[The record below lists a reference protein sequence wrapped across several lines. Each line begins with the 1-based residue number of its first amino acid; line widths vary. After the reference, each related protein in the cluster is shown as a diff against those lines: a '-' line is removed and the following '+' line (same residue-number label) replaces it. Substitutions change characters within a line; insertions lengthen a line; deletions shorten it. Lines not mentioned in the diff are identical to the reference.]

1 MNLPRSSKYRH
12 RALLDLEKWVTLKV
26 ITLHRCC
33 EFASGQ
39 RPFCHHRQVH
49 SFLNLFEWNSA
60 LVWCPL
66 SFRKQHLLISKN
78 PFVPLKKNVT
88 LQYEQNV
95 LGFLSILPQ
104 MQVWKKTQEF
114 RMSENW
120 SRGLFGKIP
129 LKVKYEFL
137 NTKSI
142 DKITCLK

>member
-1 MNLPRSSKYRH
+1 MSNKHLFSFN
-12 RALLDLEKWVTLKV
+12 LDLAGNIVSHLLLLFLSLS
-26 ITLHRCC
+26 IFYLICRNQL
-33 EFASGQ
+33 FI
-39 RPFCHHRQVH
+39 
-49 SFLNLFEWNSA
+49 LNLFEWNSA